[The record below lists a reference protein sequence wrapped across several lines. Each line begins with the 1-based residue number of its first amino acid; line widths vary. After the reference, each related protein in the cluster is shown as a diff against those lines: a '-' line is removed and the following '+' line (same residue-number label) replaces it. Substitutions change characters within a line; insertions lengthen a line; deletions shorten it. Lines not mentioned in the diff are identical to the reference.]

1 MPVRDAALK
10 VTGQFKYVGDMTLP
24 HMLHAKVLF
33 SPVAHAR
40 IKSIDTS
47 QAEQLE
53 GVRAVVCWKNAPDAL
68 FNSCGEEIDG
78 EKTER
83 VFDSTVR
90 YVGDKVAAVAAETA
104 KIAEQ
109 ALKLIRVEY
118 EELPYYLE
126 PEDALKEGAYP
137 IHKDS
142 NVIEEVVQEA
152 GDVEKGMAEAD
163 YIYDNLTYLDIRKDR
178 SAKEMGGPVENAP
191 DLGWKG
197 YPNSKDDN
205 PSAES
210 AWVPFVGKSWFGVA
224 DNARILVDY
233 QFLLD
238 KYSYNSDGGYDG
250 KTYGYMTIYDAWKRG
265 ATIEVYSSKDNS
277 KKLGTVP
284 MYKDAADA
292 LGACGVD
299 NAWTPDVTE

>member
-1 MPVRDAALK
+1 MYANK
-10 VTGQFKYVGDMTLP
+10 
-24 HMLHAKVLF
+24 
-33 SPVAHAR
+33 
-40 IKSIDTS
+40 
-47 QAEQLE
+47 
-53 GVRAVVCWKNAPDAL
+53 
-68 FNSCGEEIDG
+68 
-78 EKTER
+78 
-83 VFDSTVR
+83 
-90 YVGDKVAAVAAETA
+90 
-104 KIAEQ
+104 
-109 ALKLIRVEY
+109 
-118 EELPYYLE
+118 
-126 PEDALKEGAYP
+126 
-137 IHKDS
+137 
-142 NVIEEVVQEA
+142 
-152 GDVEKGMAEAD
+152 EAD

-250 KTYGYMTIYDAWKRG
+250 KTYRYMTIYDAWKRG